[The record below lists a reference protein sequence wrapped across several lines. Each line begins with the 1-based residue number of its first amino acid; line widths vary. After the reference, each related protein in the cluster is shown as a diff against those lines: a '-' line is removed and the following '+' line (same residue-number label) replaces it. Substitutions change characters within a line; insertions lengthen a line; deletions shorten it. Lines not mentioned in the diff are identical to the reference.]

1 MKTGLGLLGLLLV
14 LALACPAARANYTY
28 ALDTGVNSGN
38 IEWDSD
44 RYTASLQV
52 FPTNALGTVIDQLI
66 VAWGNQTGDAHV
78 LLYSLDN
85 GYQLPKGGGVPVDQ
99 SQFHVLQ
106 SLDTTVTSL
115 QTNAFTGTQTNPTWT
130 TYSITPTTITTN
142 YFAVGTIQRVID
154 PYNYAS
160 NTMDMSVDLLHDGS
174 NGYSWFAT
182 NLGSLNDNL
191 SNACTSDNGAGN
203 DDTWVQQY
211 GWAGYGNN
219 PFLLNAVAEAP
230 VPEPITMT
238 SVFLGLVG
246 LGGWVRRRMAR
257 PQA

>member
-14 LALACPAARANYTY
+14 LAMATPAARANYTY

-52 FPTNALGTVIDQLI
+52 FPTNELDTVIDQLN

-78 LLYSLDN
+78 ILYSLDN
-85 GYQLPKGGGVPVDQ
+85 GYQLPKSTPVDQ
-99 SQFHVLQ
+99 SKLHVLQ

-115 QTNAFTGTQTNPTWT
+115 QTNAFSGTQTNPTWT
-130 TYSITPTTITTN
+130 AYSIAPTTITTN

-154 PYNYAS
+154 PFNYS
-160 NTMDMSVDLLHDGS
+160 PNTMDFSVDLPHDGS

-191 SNACTSDNGAGN
+191 SNACTSDDGAGN
-203 DDTWVQQY
+203 DQTWVQQY
-211 GWAGYGNN
+211 GQYGYGNN
-219 PFLLNAVAEAP
+219 PFLLNAVAEAAP
-230 VPEPITMT
+230 VPEPVTMAT
-238 SVFLGLVG
+238 VFMALGG
-246 LGGWVRRRMAR
+246 LGTWVRRRVAK